1 VITVASIFSQI
12 LQLFPRLEFEAL
24 VRQHKAERHSR
35 GFTCWGQ
42 FVAMLFCQ
50 LGRAHSLRE
59 ICHGLAASEGKLR
72 HLGLP
77 RAPCPS
83 TLSYANAHRPWS
95 LYQSVFEQL
104 YSRCREVAWAG
115 HRKFRFKNKLL
126 SMDSTLVSLCVSLY
140 DWAGYTRR
148 KGAIKLH
155 LILDHDGYLPRFAVV
170 TDGKQS
176 DISVAL
182 RMRWE
187 PGTIL
192 VLDRGYVRYGWWLSL
207 TRQGVFFV
215 CRLRDNAV
223 YEVVQQNPVPEG
235 DPIRRDEIIRMAGQK
250 RSGADAQFRRVEIW
264 DETKQQ
270 AMAFVTNHRDLDA
283 ATIAAIYRER
293 WQIELFFRSLKQLLK
308 IKTFLGTTANAVQ
321 IQIWTALT
329 AMMVL
334 RYLQLRSTFPWSLSN
349 LVALLRQQLFVYR
362 GLWTWLN
369 HPFQAPDAPVLQL
382 PLWDTGG

>member
-1 VITVASIFSQI
+1 
-12 LQLFPRLEFEAL
+12 
-24 VRQHKAERHSR
+24 
-35 GFTCWGQ
+35 
-42 FVAMLFCQ
+42 
-50 LGRAHSLRE
+50 
-59 ICHGLAASEGKLR
+59 
-72 HLGLP
+72 
-77 RAPCPS
+77 
-83 TLSYANAHRPWS
+83 
-95 LYQSVFEQL
+95 VFEQL
-104 YSRCREVAWAG
+104 YSRCQEVAWAG
-115 HRKFRFKNKLL
+115 HRKFHFKNKLL
-126 SMDSTLVSLCVSLY
+126 SMDSTLVSLCVALY
-140 DWAGYTRR
+140 DWADYTRR
-148 KGAIKLH
+148 KGAVKLH

-235 DPIRRDEIIRMAGQK
+235 GHIRRDQIIRMAGQK

-283 ATIAAIYRER
+283 ATIAEIYRER

-308 IKTFLGTTANAVQ
+308 IKSFLGTTANAVQ

-369 HPFQAPDAPVLQL
+369 HPFQASDAPVLQL
-382 PLWDTGG
+382 PLWDTSG